1 VSEAAERL
9 FDTTALV
16 DIYRGRASLKNRFD
30 AILSGDELACIS
42 VVTEAEL
49 WHGMRL
55 EEMERHELLLSQFL
69 ALPVDSTVA
78 RLAGAWMQRYG
89 GLGLGWMDALIV
101 ATAKA
106 ADLPVLTRDRKLAA
120 VLAAEAEFELYD
132 S

>member
-1 VSEAAERL
+1 VSEATEHL

-16 DIYRGRASLKNRFD
+16 DIYRGRAPLRPRFD
-30 AILSGDELACIS
+30 AILAGDELACIS

-49 WHGMRL
+49 WRGMRL

-69 ALPVDSTVA
+69 ALPVDSSVA

-89 GLGLGWMDALIV
+89 DLGLGWMDALIV

-120 VLAAEAEFELYD
+120 VLAAEAEFELYGP
-132 S
+132 